1 MAAKSIVADLNKGD
15 KLNGDNYDIW
25 HKKVQFLLEEQ
36 EVIEAIR
43 NVMVEPSGE
52 GPAQQ
57 VTLKY
62 LSTHEMLADL
72 MSKPIPRDVLSDT

>member
-15 KLNGDNYDIW
+15 KLNGDNYDRW
-25 HKKVQFLLEEQ
+25 HRKVQFLIEEQ

-52 GPAQQ
+52 GPAQKHGKRHY
-57 VTLKY
+57 VSVRALP
-62 LSTHEMLADL
+62 HG
-72 MSKPIPRDVLSDT
+72 I